1 MWTLWFREYRSKG
14 ELELIELLDA
24 QQFKDMILGAAASLE
39 KNKETLDA
47 LNVFPVP
54 DGDTGTNMS
63 LTMISAAKEAV
74 AADPADLSAV
84 VQALSLG
91 ALKGARGNSG
101 VILSQIFAGFADALK
116 NSETG
121 RINAA
126 LLAAAFRNGVAYAY
140 KAVMKPKEGTILTVA
155 SKMADAAELMAGR
168 TSDLYAQLEYVIQE
182 GEKALRETPEQLP
195 VLKEAG
201 VVDAGGAGFLVIVM
215 GLKSVLDGTTI
226 GSDNIL
232 GSDGVVVDFANMEA
246 QNEGIE
252 FGYCTEFFIKNLFAE
267 VKERDIDA
275 YRSNLSKIGDCVL
288 VVGDLSLVKT
298 HVHTNEPGLALQYA
312 QILGELSHIKIDNM
326 REQHRELSELA
337 PEIGIAQE
345 GANKQVAVVAVCAG
359 DGIRTIF
366 KDWQIEAFVEGG
378 QSMNP
383 STDDILQAIKSAPS
397 RNVIVLPNNKNIV
410 LAAEQAAELSD
421 KNVVVLKT
429 KSIPQGIAAAV
440 AYDPEAEIDTNVK
453 KMTRVIGE
461 VKTGLVT
468 SAVRDTKMNGN
479 NIKKDDLI
487 GIAESDI
494 VTNGKELDEVF
505 TKLLQTIVGDEAEL
519 ITIYYGEDAREEQ
532 AQALEQLSGT
542 VCPACDVE
550 IHYGGQPV
558 YPYIISVE

>member
-1 MWTLWFREYRSKG
+1 MV
-14 ELELIELLDA
+14 ELLDG

-39 KNKETLDA
+39 KNKEMLDA

-63 LTMISAAKEAV
+63 LTMISAAKEV
-74 AADPADLSAV
+74 AAADSSDLTLV

-116 NSETG
+116 ESENG
-121 RINAA
+121 RITVGA
-126 LLAAAFRNGVAYAY
+126 LAAAFRNGVVYAY

-155 SKMADAAELMAGR
+155 SKMADAAELLAEK
-168 TSDLYAQLEYVIQE
+168 TDDLYAQLEYVIQE

-215 GLKSVLDGTTI
+215 GLKSVLDGVEI
-226 GSDNIL
+226 DSGDIL
-232 GSDGVVVDFANMEA
+232 NSDGVVVDFANLDA
-246 QNEGIE
+246 GNEDIE
-252 FGYCTEFFIKNLFAE
+252 FGYCTEFFVKNLFPE
-267 VKERDIDA
+267 VKERDIDT

-288 VVGDLSLVKT
+288 VVGDLNLVKT

-326 REQHRELSELA
+326 REQHRELSDIA
-337 PEIGIAQE
+337 PDIEIAEPIQE
-345 GANKQVAVVAVCAG
+345 RQVAVVAVSAG
-359 DGIRTIF
+359 DGIKTIF

-383 STDDILQAIKSAPS
+383 STDDILKAIESAPS
-397 RNVIVLPNNKNIV
+397 KNVIVLPNNKNII
-410 LAAEQAAELSD
+410 LAAEQAAELCD

-440 AYDPEAEIDTNVK
+440 AYDPEAEIDANVK
-453 KMTRVIGE
+453 KMNRVIGE
-461 VKTGLVT
+461 VGTGLIT
-468 SAVRDTKMNGN
+468 HAVRDTKMNGN
-479 NIKKDDLI
+479 SIKKDDLI
-487 GIAESDI
+487 GIAENNI
-494 VTNGKELDEVF
+494 VTNGKKLDEVF
-505 TKLLQTIVGDEAEL
+505 TALLRHMTTDESEL
-519 ITIYYGEDAREEQ
+519 ITIYYGDGTEEKQ
-532 AQALEQLSGT
+532 ASGLLKLCAT
-542 VCPACDVE
+542 VCPECDVE